1 MLAHAI
7 LFQYQRTYIYHA
19 HVVVELASSKQASKH
34 ASKQQSASSILLEL
48 PAFIQMQVYS

>member
-19 HVVVELASSKQASKH
+19 HVVVELASSKQASKQ
-34 ASKQQSASSILLEL
+34 ASMPASSNQQ
-48 PAFIQMQVYS
+48 AVFF